1 LAPLWRDKRAMISLS
16 VIIIFVVGASIGP
29 FIYQHVGSLYRS
41 SLGNT
46 IGPDQYHTFSYREPL
61 RLDELPSGQYWLGT
75 DSSGHDI
82 LARLMQ
88 GILVSLL
95 VVIVVEVVDIVLG
108 ITVGVLAG
116 YFGGWI
122 DQFLGRFTD
131 FMLAFPSLLLLILV
145 SAIWGDWT
153 DTHLG
158 TIPVLG
164 QNGNGRLLLISLVQA
179 FTTWPLMAR
188 YVRGQT
194 LQLKTQLFVEAA
206 RVSGTT
212 QMRIIF
218 RHLMPNLCGI
228 VVIAST
234 LNIPNTIIAEA
245 GLSFLNL
252 GVRDPGS
259 SIGLMI
265 ASTSDNLM
273 THPWEVFVPTVTL
286 TLIVLAFSF
295 LGDSLRDAFDPRS
308 LSPTGQGL

>member
-1 LAPLWRDKRAMISLS
+1 MAPLWRDKRAMISLS

-29 FIYQHVGSLYRS
+29 FIYQHVGGPYRS

-61 RLDELPSGQYWLGT
+61 RLDDLPSAQYWLGT

-95 VVIVVEVVDIVLG
+95 VVIVVEFVDIVLG
-108 ITVGVLAG
+108 VTLGVLAG

-131 FMLAFPSLLLLILV
+131 LMLAFPSLLLLILV

-153 DTHLG
+153 DTYLR

-164 QNGNGRLLLISLVQA
+164 QDGNGRLLLISLVQA
-179 FTTWPLMAR
+179 FTAWPLMAR

-228 VVIAST
+228 VVITST

-308 LSPTGQGL
+308 PSPRKRV